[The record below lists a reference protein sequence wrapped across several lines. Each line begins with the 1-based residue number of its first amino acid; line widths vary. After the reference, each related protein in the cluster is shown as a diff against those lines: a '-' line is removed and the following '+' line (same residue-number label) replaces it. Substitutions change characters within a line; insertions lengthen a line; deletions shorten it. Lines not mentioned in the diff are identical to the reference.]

1 MASKASNSDDKQE
14 EPPKPPD
21 GWDRCQAYITQKRRF
36 CRQRPYG
43 SLIYCGNH
51 QHMSADNN
59 EDDKNKRKRIPCPI
73 DPSHLVYEDMVEK
86 HKHVCPY
93 AKRRRSQEE
102 QAYYQ
107 ENVNTGGHG
116 SMGETSIPTDSS
128 EWAKRVALRV
138 LAVHQQLFGGEKE
151 PASITLE
158 DLHQAIPLHDLSQP
172 ELDAGLL
179 EGVQAYRIKSGGARH
194 LPQLASLI
202 GHLRDIDII
211 AKQGETSE
219 SEDEL
224 VLLEMGA
231 GRGMFGLTAAGVA
244 SAANQK
250 VRLTMVERGVSRSKA
265 DTVLRNLPKNP
276 ESSYLKLEDVK
287 WSRLVCDLAHV
298 NLPTVMEED
307 LKGKRIVVIAK
318 HLCGAGTDLA
328 LKSIDPIKEDVSA
341 CVLATC
347 CHGVCTW
354 KDYVGRDYLTEAM
367 ECDKLSFGSA
377 EFDLLRRWSAG
388 TVSSVEDKTATN
400 HNAQP
405 QHRDPADA
413 EVEHTVCDDFK
424 DSDPSQGNLYI
435 SAVVQHLGLIC
446 GIQGL
451 GRACQRLID
460 HGRREYLRKVIFAKK
475 NGAHKL
481 IYYVP
486 AEVTP
491 QNALLLSHEE
501 Y

>member
-1 MASKASNSDDKQE
+1 
-14 EPPKPPD
+14 
-21 GWDRCQAYITQKRRF
+21 
-36 CRQRPYG
+36 
-43 SLIYCGNH
+43 
-51 QHMSADNN
+51 
-59 EDDKNKRKRIPCPI
+59 
-73 DPSHLVYEDMVEK
+73 
-86 HKHVCPY
+86 
-93 AKRRRSQEE
+93 
-102 QAYYQ
+102 
-107 ENVNTGGHG
+107 
-116 SMGETSIPTDSS
+116 
-128 EWAKRVALRV
+128 
-138 LAVHQQLFGGEKE
+138 
-151 PASITLE
+151 
-158 DLHQAIPLHDLSQP
+158 
-172 ELDAGLL
+172 
-179 EGVQAYRIKSGGARH
+179 
-194 LPQLASLI
+194 
-202 GHLRDIDII
+202 
-211 AKQGETSE
+211 
-219 SEDEL
+219 
-224 VLLEMGA
+224 
-231 GRGMFGLTAAGVA
+231 MFGLTAAGVA

-276 ESSYLKLEDVK
+276 ESSYLKLEDVQ

-298 NLPTVMEED
+298 NLPTVMKNQ
-307 LKGKRIVVIAK
+307 KGKILVIAK
-318 HLCGAGTDLA
+318 HLCGSGTDLA

-388 TVSSVEDKTATN
+388 TVSSLEVKTTTN

-405 QHRDPADA
+405 HHQDPADV
-413 EVEHTVCDDFK
+413 EVEHTVYDDCK
-424 DSDPSQGNLYI
+424 DSDPSQGSLYI

-460 HGRREYLRKVIFAKK
+460 HGRREYLRRVIFAKK
-475 NGAHKL
+475 KGAHKL

-486 AEVTP
+486 PEVTP